1 MNKTKLISVRVDE
14 DTLSVLENAAYDSRY
29 GTRSDAINAA
39 LRLMAV
45 AIEKG
50 LYYEVLRFR
59 PSFDEVD
66 SFDFK
71 YHRRK

>member
-14 DTLSVLENAAYDSRY
+14 DTLSILDNAAYDSRY

-45 AIEKG
+45 AIERDH
-50 LYYEVLRFR
+50 YYDILRFR
-59 PSFDEVD
+59 PYFDEVD

-71 YHRRK
+71 YHRCK

>member
-14 DTLSVLENAAYDSRY
+14 DTLSILDNAAYSSRY
-29 GTRSDAINAA
+29 GKRSDVINAA

-45 AIEKG
+45 AIERG
-50 LYYEVLRFR
+50 HYYDILKFQ
-59 PSFDEVD
+59 PYFYEVD

-71 YHRRK
+71 YHRCK